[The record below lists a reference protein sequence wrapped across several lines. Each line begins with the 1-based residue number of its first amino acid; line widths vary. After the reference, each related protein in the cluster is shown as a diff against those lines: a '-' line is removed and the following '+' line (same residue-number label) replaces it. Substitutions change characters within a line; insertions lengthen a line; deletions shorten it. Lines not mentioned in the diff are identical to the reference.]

1 MASINKLA
9 SGKWRVQVRCKGL
22 YLSNSFSLRKAEMWA
37 GRIEREIDLGQKP
50 APKHKDG
57 IKTVSDL
64 IDLHIADM
72 EEVGKEIGRSTGFSL
87 DLLRA
92 RLGKLK
98 IADLNREQVK
108 ERPELERRRLVY
120 RGTRKPLSITGKTAI
135 IVDDGAAT
143 GATMK
148 VAIRAIK
155 RRSPGDIIAAI
166 PVTPPEAVAELAQEA
181 DRVVCLCQP
190 VRFHAL
196 GYHYLGFPQLTDADV
211 ASALQQASQQRGL
224 KLRSG
229 RNRITKSPRL
239 QGMMRRLS
247 AVPDLMRIMANVLK
261 QLMAWRALSRIG
273 QE

>member
-108 ERPELERRRLVY
+108 ERPELERRAGLSTAERGSHCRLPG
-120 RGTRKPLSITGKTAI
+120 RPQSSSMTGP
-135 IVDDGAAT
+135 
-143 GATMK
+143 
-148 VAIRAIK
+148 R
-155 RRSPGDIIAAI
+155 
-166 PVTPPEAVAELAQEA
+166 
-181 DRVVCLCQP
+181 
-190 VRFHAL
+190 
-196 GYHYLGFPQLTDADV
+196 
-211 ASALQQASQQRGL
+211 QA
-224 KLRSG
+224 
-229 RNRITKSPRL
+229 PR
-239 QGMMRRLS
+239 
-247 AVPDLMRIMANVLK
+247 
-261 QLMAWRALSRIG
+261 
-273 QE
+273 